1 MVEAGPMPRSRMS
14 PSLFAGSHA
23 KGFILRRLSRCAP
36 GAADASARL
45 IGRRQG
51 GFSLVEAA
59 VVLVVIGLI
68 LAAVLQGRELI
79 ASAEYKSFRSQLSE
93 YRSAFQTFRDR
104 YNALP
109 GDFGAADAR
118 LGLSGANGDGDGVI
132 DGDANCTSAG
142 EESCRTWQH
151 LRAAGMLDGDPGKAG
166 RDASPNH
173 PYGGLV
179 DAVFTGTAGNADFGH
194 HLSIEDLPV
203 AIARRLDAE
212 ADDGNC
218 NDGRVSGQNC
228 ASTSSEW
235 PTAARTVDVIY
246 AL

>member
-1 MVEAGPMPRSRMS
+1 MARSRMS
-14 PSLFAGSHA
+14 PSLFSGSHA
-23 KGFILRRLSRCAP
+23 KGFILLRLVQRVP
-36 GAADASARL
+36 WVADASARP

-59 VVLVVIGLI
+59 VVLVVIGLT

-79 ASAEYKSFRSQLSE
+79 ASAEYKAFRRQLSE
-93 YRSAFQTFRDR
+93 YRRAFQTFRER

-109 GDFGAADAR
+109 GDFGEANDR

-132 DGDANCTSAG
+132 GDDANCNSAG

-151 LRAAGMLDGDPGKAG
+151 LRAAGLLDGDSGNAG
-166 RDASPNH
+166 VDASPNH

-179 DAVFTGTAGNADFGH
+179 DAVFTGTASNADFGH
-194 HLSIEDLPV
+194 HLYIEDLPV
-203 AIARRLDAE
+203 AIARRLDAD

-218 NDGRVSGQNC
+218 DDGRVSGQNC
-228 ASTSSEW
+228 GATSSEW